1 MTDTK
6 TRGNCAAKCW
16 RFSGLAA
23 VLTFVL
29 LMGVA
34 DWGLLAALLVAVV
47 VLVGLGLLLRS
58 AMCGS
63 QPVAGQEVAAPARSD
78 IDAVKPAAPTPPPA
92 APEAKAA
99 PDAKAAQ
106 VDAADPLV
114 RPSAPLAGEA
124 ELAARKGSWTYSETA
139 PVADP
144 APAVEAAPKA
154 DDPEAAVPETG
165 VPETDVAAI
174 DVPEDAGPRILPST
188 PLAGEAELASRKGT
202 WSYTAR
208 DTDPE

>member
-16 RFSGLAA
+16 RLSGLAA
-23 VLTFVL
+23 ALTFVL

-63 QPVAGQEVAAPARSD
+63 QPVAGQEVAAPASSD
-78 IDAVKPAAPTPPPA
+78 TDAVKPAAPTPPPA

-99 PDAKAAQ
+99 P

-124 ELAARKGSWTYSETA
+124 ELAARKGIWTYSETA
-139 PVADP
+139 PVTVP
-144 APAVEAAPKA
+144 APTVETAPKA
-154 DDPEAAVPETG
+154 DVPEAAVPA
-165 VPETDVAAI
+165 TDVAGI

-208 DTDPE
+208 DRDSE